1 MGVYGMFNSM
11 IISGKKEFR
20 PNLDINLSCLNV
32 RVFVS
37 HQKSK
42 LFVIVNYG
50 WILDFEVSNGQPFRP
65 KFSVTDFLP
74 NLRIIFVSKLYL
86 IYSILNL
93 VSFILYSCIV
103 YLACCIIYP
112 LSFIMY
118 YKSCILH
125 PVPLIQYNISWN

>member
-1 MGVYGMFNSM
+1 M
-11 IISGKKEFR
+11 
-20 PNLDINLSCLNV
+20 
-32 RVFVS
+32 FVS

-65 KFSVTDFLP
+65 KFSVTDFLSI
-74 NLRIIFVSKLYL
+74 LRIIFVSKLYL

-118 YKSCILH
+118 YKLCILH
-125 PVPLIQYNISWN
+125 PVPLIHYNISWNWYCVSLILKPFPHSLYLIMYPVCYISIYL